1 MVLPDEV
8 DAQPEGRYANDKR
21 ADIRIS
27 CRDFQIPVEIK
38 KNSHPKLWS
47 ALRDQLIA
55 QYTHDPAT
63 DGYGVYLVLWFG
75 EVDGHRTPP
84 PPSSVRPDSSEALKA
99 RLEEAMTPEE
109 ARKIAVCVLDV
120 SAPSAKPQ

>member
-1 MVLPDEV
+1 M
-8 DAQPEGRYANDKR
+8 
-21 ADIRIS
+21 
-27 CRDFQIPVEIK
+27 
-38 KNSHPKLWS
+38 
-47 ALRDQLIA
+47 IA